1 MKCPVCETTNI
12 KESAQFC
19 PTCGYELSPDLLT
32 LPGISPALMAKERQR
47 IAWAKKLWA
56 DAQAEI
62 AQTKT
67 ANISGE
73 TSLNDLSKQVNDLI
87 EIQSQLSLKLS
98 EILAGNL
105 PARFSELEQKLE
117 EIASQQRD
125 LSAAIAQK
133 IHKQRK
139 SLPERISELEQRVE
153 AIASQLPNLS
163 ATIQQEIINKPRV
176 TLIPEIAKLE
186 APGTF
191 LPKTYQPSSIELAS
205 ELASDLTSDLAS
217 SIYPAIYGLKI
228 SQKTVD
234 LQTFSFTKVEVSEF
248 GEIINHKELKS
259 PYFSENIGDSVTLD
273 MVLIPGGVF
282 AIGSP
287 ETEKHRHKNEGPQHL
302 VTLPT
307 FFMGKYPVTQA
318 QWQVVMKN
326 NPSSVKGANLPVEN
340 VSWNEAT
347 IFCEKL
353 SQITGKNY
361 RLPWEVEWEYACRA
375 GTTTPF
381 YFGETI
387 TTDLA
392 NYNGNYTYGDGPKGL
407 YRGKTTEVGTFPP
420 NAFGLYDMHGN
431 IWEWCQDIWQDSYD
445 NSYHNYDAAST
456 DESTEKRQEKI
467 RNVLRGGSW
476 FDYPVNCRSAYRC
489 QGNPARKY
497 EFFGF
502 RVVCL
507 LPETV

>member
-1 MKCPVCETTNI
+1 
-12 KESAQFC
+12 
-19 PTCGYELSPDLLT
+19 
-32 LPGISPALMAKERQR
+32 
-47 IAWAKKLWA
+47 
-56 DAQAEI
+56 
-62 AQTKT
+62 
-67 ANISGE
+67 
-73 TSLNDLSKQVNDLI
+73 
-87 EIQSQLSLKLS
+87 LSLKLS
-98 EILAGNL
+98 EIVAGNL
-105 PARFSELEQKLE
+105 PARFSELAEKLE

-125 LSAAIAQK
+125 LSAAIEQK
-133 IHKQRK
+133 FIRKQRK

-163 ATIQQEIINKPRV
+163 ATIQQETINKRKDP
-176 TLIPEIAKLE
+176 LISGIATLE
-186 APGTF
+186 AEAPVTF
-191 LPKTYQPSSIELAS
+191 LPKTSQPSSIDLG
-205 ELASDLTSDLAS
+205 SDLGSDLASDLAS
-217 SIYPAIYGLKI
+217 SISHPHVSGLQD
-228 SQKTVD
+228 SRKTGY
-234 LQTFSFTKVEVSEF
+234 LPTFSFTTVEVSHL
-248 GEIINHKELKS
+248 GEIINQKELKAQ
-259 PYFSENIGDSVTLD
+259 YFSENIGDNVTLD

-287 ETEKHRHKNEGPQHL
+287 ETEKQRQENEGPQHL
-302 VTLPT
+302 VTVPT

-318 QWQVVMKN
+318 QWEVVMKN

-347 IFCEKL
+347 IFCQQL

-361 RLPWEVEWEYACRA
+361 RLPWEAEWEYACRA

-392 NYNGNYTYGDGPKGL
+392 NYNGNYTYGDGKKGL
-407 YRGKTTEVGTFPP
+407 YRGKTTKVGTFPP

-431 IWEWCQDIWQDSYD
+431 IWEWCQDVWQD
-445 NSYHNYDAAST
+445 SYHNYDAAPTSENT
-456 DESTEKRQEKI
+456 GKRQEKI

-502 RVVCL
+502 RVVCW

>member
-1 MKCPVCETTNI
+1 MNCPVCETTNI
-12 KESAQFC
+12 QKSAQFC

-56 DAQAEI
+56 GARAEMT
-62 AQTKT
+62 QTKT
-67 ANISGE
+67 PRMSGE
-73 TSLNDLSKQVNDLI
+73 SSLNDLSKQVKDLI

-98 EILAGNL
+98 EIMAGNL

-117 EIASQQRD
+117 EIAAQQRY
-125 LSAAIAQK
+125 LFAAIEQK
-133 IHKQRK
+133 ITRKQRK
-139 SLPERISELEQRVE
+139 SVPERISELEQRVE

-163 ATIQQEIINKPRV
+163 ATIQQEITNKISGN
-176 TLIPEIAKLE
+176 LIPEIATLD
-186 APGTF
+186 APVTF
-191 LPKTYQPSSIELAS
+191 LPKTYRSSSIELAS
-205 ELASDLTSDLAS
+205 ELTSDLSSDLSS
-217 SIYPAIYGLKI
+217 SIYPAASGLKI
-228 SQKTVD
+228 SQETVS
-234 LQTFSFTKVEVSEF
+234 LKIFYFTKVEVSEF
-248 GEIINHKELKS
+248 GEIINQKELKS
-259 PYFSENIGDSVTLD
+259 PYFSEKIGDSVTLD

-302 VTLPT
+302 VTVPT

-318 QWQVVMKN
+318 QWEVVMKN

-340 VSWNEAT
+340 VSWHEAT
-347 IFCEKL
+347 IFCQKL

-361 RLPWEVEWEYACRA
+361 RLPLEAEWEYACRA

-431 IWEWCQDIWQDSYD
+431 IWEWCQDVWQD
-445 NSYHNYDAAST
+445 SYHNYDAAPT
-456 DESTEKRQEKI
+456 DETTEKRQEKI

-502 RVVCL
+502 RVVCW
-507 LPETV
+507 LPETA

>member
-12 KESAQFC
+12 KKSAQFC
-19 PTCGYELSPDLLT
+19 PTCGYELSPDFLT
-32 LPGISPALMAKERQR
+32 LPGISPALIAKERQR

-56 DAQAEI
+56 DAQAEMT
-62 AQTKT
+62 QTKT
-67 ANISGE
+67 ARMSGE
-73 TSLNDLSKQVNDLI
+73 SSLNDLSKQVKDLI
-87 EIQSQLSLKLS
+87 EIQSQLSIKLS
-98 EILAGNL
+98 EIVAGNL

-125 LSAAIAQK
+125 LSAAIEQK

-163 ATIQQEIINKPRV
+163 ATIQQEIINKLRAP
-176 TLIPEIAKLE
+176 LIPEIATLE
-186 APGTF
+186 APVTL
-191 LPKTYQPSSIELAS
+191 LPKTSQASSID
-205 ELASDLTSDLAS
+205 LASDLAS
-217 SIYPAIYGLKI
+217 PISPAKFGFKI
-228 SQKTVD
+228 SRETVS

-248 GEIINHKELKS
+248 GEIINQKELKA

-287 ETEKHRHKNEGPQHL
+287 ETENQRHKNEGPQHL
-302 VTLPT
+302 VTVAA

-318 QWQVVMKN
+318 QWEVVMKN
-326 NPSSVKGANLPVEN
+326 NPSSVKGTNLPVEN
-340 VSWNEAT
+340 VSWHEAI
-347 IFCEKL
+347 IFCQKL

-431 IWEWCQDIWQDSYD
+431 IWEWCQDIWQDSY
-445 NSYHNYDAAST
+445 HNYDAAPT

-502 RVVCL
+502 RVVCW
-507 LPETV
+507 LPETA